1 MASHV
6 VGSLEKLVTGSTGP
20 PQHTMPHA
28 AGMPG
33 GKVKSGVTDGVVFVA
48 RLDVPMIQCRPAP
61 WFGTPPPEMVGGGI
75 VSRTVAVVP
84 AQSNTVRRVLPTIF
98 WKSKSM
104 RISTYCTLGSPAT
117 PDMTSLMCARW

>member
-1 MASHV
+1 ML
-6 VGSLEKLVTGSTGP
+6 GSLEKPVTGSIGP

-33 GKVKSGVTDGVVFVA
+33 GKVKSGATAGDVFVA
-48 RLDVPMIQCRPAP
+48 RTDVPMIQCRPVP
-61 WFGTPPPEMVGGGI
+61 WFGTFPPGAVGEGI

-84 AQSNTVRRVLPTIF
+84 AQSNTVSRVLPTMV
-98 WKSKSM
+98 WNMKSM
-104 RISTYCTLGSPAT
+104 RISTYCTLASPAT